1 MLLLAFGQP
10 EFNFGKAPVGKIDAE
25 WDKGEPLLLR
35 LGEKLID
42 LFAMEEQLPGTERLV
57 IHDVAVAVGTNVA
70 VVEKDLAA
78 LHAGVTIL

>member
-10 EFNFGKAPVGKIDAE
+10 EFNLGKAPVGKIDAE
-25 WDKGEPLLLR
+25 RDKREPLLLR

-57 IHDVAVAVGTNVA
+57 IHDVAVAVWTDVA